1 MENLRLYNAV
11 REVPQNAKREIAAG
25 RLKGKT
31 DINPMWRIKTLTEQ
45 FGPCGVGWKYEITDK
60 HMERN
65 PESAEIA
72 AFVDI
77 NLYIKID
84 SEWSAA
90 IPGTGGSAF
99 VAEEKSGLHMS
110 DECYKMALTDALSV
124 ACKAL
129 GIGAD
134 VYWDKDGSKYDKTPE
149 DKKLRPTDVLDMPG
163 ADKADNK
170 TLFFNALQI
179 AGLTNEQGAAI
190 VKDMFGGHVRVNDLD
205 EADFLCLL
213 TALE

>member
-1 MENLRLYNAV
+1 MENLQIYNAV
-11 REVPQNAKREIAAG
+11 REVPENAKKEIAAG

-45 FGPCGVGWKYEITDK
+45 FGPCGIGWKYEITDK

-77 NLYIKID
+77 NLYIKIN

-99 VAEEKSGLHMS
+99 VAEGKSGLHMS
-110 DECYKMALTDALSV
+110 DECYKMALTE
-124 ACKAL
+124 
-129 GIGAD
+129 
-134 VYWDKDGSKYDKTPE
+134 YDKTPE

-163 ADKADNK
+163 ADKANNK
-170 TLFFNALQI
+170 TLFVNALQI
-179 AGLTNEQGAAI
+179 AGITNEQGAAI
-190 VKDMFGGHVRVNDLD
+190 VKNMFGKDVKVNDLD